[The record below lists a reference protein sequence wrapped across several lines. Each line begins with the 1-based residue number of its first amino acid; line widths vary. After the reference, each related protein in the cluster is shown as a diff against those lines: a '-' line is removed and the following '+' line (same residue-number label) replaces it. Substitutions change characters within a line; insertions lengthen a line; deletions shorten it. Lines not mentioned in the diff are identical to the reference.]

1 MLSAWVKIL
10 ILFYV
15 YSSAL
20 LYSLILPSN
29 SRHAKTTNTVGTSHS
44 TFPYLIVPCST
55 LDSEVVPVRHHEGD
69 PKTPSALR
77 GKERGMIS
85 EDPRVRIH
93 ETSLRRS
100 Y

>member
-15 YSSAL
+15 YSSTL

-29 SRHAKTTNTVGTSHS
+29 SRHAKTTTNTVGTSQ
-44 TFPYLIVPCST
+44 FPYLIVPCST